1 MVHRLEIAPREG
13 LRDARGAAVA
23 AAARD
28 ILGMAAGRVR
38 SRDVYR
44 IDAAI
49 SSEEAARVL
58 HEFVDPVAQR
68 GALGR
73 LDDGPFDAAVTIAYK
88 PGVTDP
94 IKDPSQIPG
103 NPNPGPLPRATPQ
116 PRPPAQESSGAG
128 EKNKKT
134 KKAKKQK
141 SEKTNPSK
149 Q

>member
-1 MVHRLEIAPREG
+1 MRAFAFLLCSSLLLAQAPG
-13 LRDARGAAVA
+13 
-23 AAARD
+23 
-28 ILGMAAGRVR
+28 
-38 SRDVYR
+38 
-44 IDAAI
+44 
-49 SSEEAARVL
+49 
-58 HEFVDPVAQR
+58 
-68 GALGR
+68 
-73 LDDGPFDAAVTIAYK
+73 K

-116 PRPPAQESSGAG
+116 PKPAADESSGAQ

-141 SEKTNPSK
+141 SEKSNPSK